1 MNKDIDTG
9 KCRKGKMVP
18 IDMEFFKRV
27 MRNNTAGLVATRYWV
42 EIIDHNV
49 DQYRLVLY
57 KYACVTWCS
66 KLKIW
71 RCHHS
76 GAGCCCGVGS
86 IPVLGFNMPIFCGH
100 VQKKIIQIRARKRR
114 YIDPITKWV
123 TAFSINRKTFSF
135 CLFPFPCALKHT
147 ISFSGFFKLTPV
159 DSWYLT
165 LGVSVIVYPVLQ

>member
-18 IDMEFFKRV
+18 IDIEFFKRV

-57 KYACVTWCS
+57 KYACVTWCG

-123 TAFSINRKTFSF
+123 TVHFLLTGRLFLFVYFHSLVLLNIQYLFLAFFNWPQLI
-135 CLFPFPCALKHT
+135 LDIPL
-147 ISFSGFFKLTPV
+147 
-159 DSWYLT
+159 
-165 LGVSVIVYPVLQ
+165 